1 MIVSYKNK
9 IRQSLWL
16 PYFVVPGGLEPPLA
30 EPKSVVLPL
39 HHGTI
44 ASAKVV
50 FFYITSK
57 FFTIFFFIFFSL
69 CSHLFL
75 WKIYLINIIIYYIS
89 NTYKSILSLLYCFLF
104 SKKIFLFFSLLTF
117 LLIPFYSFNNPYFT
131 LLYLLFFNMPYLH
144 FPFLLII
151 PKNIF

>member
-1 MIVSYKNK
+1 MIALFCCPRWTRTTAGRTK
-9 IRQSLWL
+9 ICSATITPWDNCECKSSAFLY
-16 PYFVVPGGLEPPLA
+16 YFQ
-30 EPKSVVLPL
+30 
-39 HHGTI
+39 
-44 ASAKVV
+44 
-50 FFYITSK
+50 
-57 FFTIFFFIFFSL
+57 IFHYLFFIFFSF

-75 WKIYLINIIIYYIS
+75 WQIYLINIIIYYIS

-117 LLIPFYSFNNPYFT
+117 LLIPFYSFKNPYFT
-131 LLYLLFFNMPYLH
+131 LLYLLFFNTPYLH